1 MFIYLLCECTYI
13 NTVVVGNVIRE
24 QSMPGDNRYTHTV
37 FFEVTQVYYD
47 DIGKIQVGEV
57 IEVKICGL
65 PPGTRRLGFRRPYL
79 LMGERECRTHELI
92 IGENGVL
99 ESNFDAEGSVCA
111 NIINSGAC
119 DQ

>member
-1 MFIYLLCECTYI
+1 MHALTCI
-13 NTVVVGNVIRE
+13 NTVVVGSVIRE
-24 QSMPGDNRYTHTV
+24 QSMPMDSRYTHTV

-47 DIGKIQVGEV
+47 DIGTIQMGEV
-57 IEVKICGL
+57 IEVKLCGL
-65 PPGTRRLGFRRPYL
+65 PAGYRRLGFRRSYL

-99 ESNFDAEGSVCA
+99 EPDFDAEGSVCA